1 MSNAH
6 GNASNKNVE
15 LGGRDTFKRF
25 KHGITGYI
33 LGERRVDGGWHIA
46 MSYQLHIAL
55 STLPELSQATRLKI
69 AEAYELLF
77 AVHHALRNPL
87 PRELVH
93 NYDLTTSQ
101 LLHAMV
107 QICSPSTKSECCSI
121 KFHWPRHWA
130 HTRLQLGCA
139 AEEKTLERK
148 LGQSQKRNFRFT
160 NRQEDTCEVGQFKF
174 ESPSKI

>member
-25 KHGITGYI
+25 KHGICGYI

-46 MSYQLHIAL
+46 MGYQLHIAL
-55 STLPELSQATRLKI
+55 CTLQELTETTKLKI

-87 PRELVH
+87 PRHLVH
-93 NYDLTTSQ
+93 SYDQTMSR

-107 QICSPSTKSECCSI
+107 LICAPSSKSNCCSI

-130 HTRLQLGCA
+130 HTRIQLGCA
-139 AEEKTLERK
+139 AEEKSLERK
-148 LGQSQKRNFRFT
+148 LGQSQKRNFKYT
-160 NRQEDTCEVGQFKF
+160 NRQEDTCEVGQFTF
-174 ESPSKI
+174 

>member
-15 LGGRDTFKRF
+15 LGGRDTFTRF

-46 MSYQLHIAL
+46 MAYQLHVAIC
-55 STLPELSQATRLKI
+55 TMPELSTTTKMKI
-69 AEAYELLF
+69 AEAYDLLF
-77 AVHHALRNPL
+77 AVHHGLRNPL
-87 PRELVH
+87 ARELVH
-93 NYDLTTSQ
+93 SYDITISR

-107 QICSPSTKSECCSI
+107 EICAPSTKGGCRSI
-121 KFHWPRHWA
+121 KYHWPRHWA

-160 NRQEDTCEVGQFKF
+160 NRQEDTCEV
-174 ESPSKI
+174 I

>member
-1 MSNAH
+1 MSNAY

-46 MSYQLHIAL
+46 MAYQLHVAIC
-55 STLPELSQATRLKI
+55 TMPELSTTTKMKI
-69 AEAYELLF
+69 AVAYDLLF
-77 AVHHALRNPL
+77 AVHHGLRNPL
-87 PRELVH
+87 ARERVRS
-93 NYDLTTSQ
+93 YDLNISR

-107 QICSPSTKSECCSI
+107 KICAPSTKSGCCSI

-160 NRQEDTCEVGQFKF
+160 NRQEDTCEV
-174 ESPSKI
+174 I

>member
-1 MSNAH
+1 MSNAY

-46 MSYQLHIAL
+46 MAYQLHVAIC
-55 STLPELSQATRLKI
+55 TMPELSTTTKMKI
-69 AEAYELLF
+69 AVAYDLLF
-77 AVHHALRNPL
+77 AVHHGLRNPL
-87 PRELVH
+87 ARERVRS
-93 NYDLTTSQ
+93 YDINISR

-107 QICSPSTKSECCSI
+107 EICAPSTKSGCCSI

-160 NRQEDTCEVGQFKF
+160 NRQEDTCEV
-174 ESPSKI
+174 I